1 MNIKRLKKLL
11 TNCFM
16 PLCFGL
22 AIAIIMNLFFMRTN
36 VPTGSM
42 LPTIQLNDTLLVQ
55 RIYNT
60 HSLTRGDIIVF
71 QPNTE
76 EGSNL
81 YIKRLIGLPGDTIEF
96 KLIDGKSTV
105 WVNGE
110 LLDEPYVLH
119 SSNEEITKTFIVPDN
134 CYFFLGDNRE
144 NSIDSRYWNNS
155 YIHESQIKGKMIF
168 NLTQFFKQL
177 LPPY

>member
-1 MNIKRLKKLL
+1 MHTKLLKKLL
-11 TNCFM
+11 VNFFI
-16 PLCFGL
+16 PIFWGV
-22 AIAIIMNLFFMRTN
+22 AIATIINLLFMRTT

-55 RIYNT
+55 RIYT
-60 HSLTRGDIIVF
+60 PHSLNRGDIIVF
-71 QPNTE
+71 QPNVE
-76 EGSNL
+76 EGSDL

-105 WVNGE
+105 WVNDE
-110 LLDEPYVLH
+110 LLDEPYVAL
-119 SSNEEITKTFIVPDN
+119 SSNEEITKTFIVPDD

-144 NSIDSRYWNNS
+144 DSLDSRYWKNS
-155 YIHESQIKGKMIF
+155 YIHESQIKGKMIL

-177 LPPY
+177 L